1 MHQVLYRLYRPK
13 NFDEIYGQSHI
24 IPILQNQIATGNVG
38 HAYLFTGPRGTG
50 KTSTARIFAKMLNN
64 GSEMDIIELDAAS
77 HNKVE
82 DIREIIDRLSLAP
95 FEGKYKI
102 YILDEVHMLTQA
114 AANAFLKSLEEP
126 PEHVIFIMA
135 TTEPHKLPATILSR
149 TQRFDFNKITIDAII
164 ERLKVVLA
172 EEKISYEQDALD
184 FIAQKSNGGLRDAL
198 SLLDKAISYG
208 ELNVENVT
216 RALGSILSDFPPKL
230 LLAMTSG
237 DVIASIQILD
247 EVQSEGVDPKVFLFD
262 LIGVLRNL
270 ILAHNKIGDEVPEAL
285 ATIDDKKAAYL
296 IERISSI
303 LAQVK
308 SSPNPEVQLLAEVV
322 LLANSNFEN
331 LDSLRHIP
339 AAVQTELT
347 SQQMEIKSLY
357 QKISQL
363 ENQLRQIQTG
373 VISINASASAPANRS
388 DNGGNLASQSNANT
402 LQTNAAPRA
411 ELSPVEKIHLDE
423 TVLGEVQL
431 DPAEQ
436 EKLAKLQEIM
446 PQLKQR
452 LKEERRIST
461 HSVLMMAKPVR
472 FVGGNLVYVFEGEN
486 RKMLPVMMKT
496 EPNQFVD
503 PILSELLGESVLT
516 HYVTDEQF
524 SSLDIDHWESLTKN
538 IQEIFPGVPL
548 SIE

>member
-373 VISINASASAPANRS
+373 VISINASAPANRS